1 MEPILTVLLAVAS
14 YGTLALKLWA
24 FWDVTRWDPSSFKA
38 IDSMSRRT
46 WLLVIGAAIVL
57 QLWLG
62 GPSLESPARL
72 LTWAA
77 SVVVVLLYLFDARR
91 KLVRQRLTGT

>member
-1 MEPILTVLLAVAS
+1 MEPILTVLLAVLS

-24 FWDVTRWDPSSFKA
+24 FWDVTRWDPAAFKA
-38 IDSMSRRT
+38 IDSMSRRS
-46 WLLVIGAAIVL
+46 WLMVVGVAIVL

-62 GPSLESPARL
+62 GPTFDSPAWL

-77 SVVVVLLYLFDARR
+77 SVVVVLLYLFDVRR
-91 KLVRQRLTGT
+91 KLVRQQPAGP